1 MAFFYKYSCQPK
13 GYISEGEITIDA
25 QSNESATLQMITIRE
40 ILPQFTMI
48 GPNQNSTVIFWV
60 FHLDYLSISAYG
72 VPLVIVKLGL
82 FYRHGGSREHRPLV
96 FPQYNLAYNH
106 FCHRE
111 HWAVFVWHYMEYQY
125 SLLGN
130 PINEGSHHHPRLQ
143 AANLS
148 FRLTVRYTHRR

>member
-1 MAFFYKYSCQPK
+1 MNLPHYKWLQ
-13 GYISEGEITIDA
+13 SEKFCH
-25 QSNESATLQMITIRE
+25 NLQWLDQTKIE
-40 ILPQFTMI
+40 QAHE
-48 GPNQNSTVIFWV
+48 QNSSGIFWV
-60 FHLDYLSISAYG
+60 FHLDYLSISAFG
-72 VPLVIVKLGL
+72 VPLVIVKFGL

-148 FRLTVRYTHRR
+148 FRLKFGIHTGDNIWEQQLESYLGM